1 MVVTYGVLILTEL
14 IVAALRVVVSFGGCA
29 LVVICDLNLVR
40 ADFSLFIPT
49 TLAAVSVS
57 HDFQFN
63 I

>member
-1 MVVTYGVLILTEL
+1 LVVTYGVLILSEL
-14 IVAALRVVVSFGGCA
+14 IIAALRVVISFGGCA
-29 LVVICDLNLVR
+29 LVIVCDLNLIR
-40 ADFSLFIPT
+40 PDFSFIIPT

>member
-1 MVVTYGVLILTEL
+1 MTYGVLILREL
-14 IVAALRVVVSFGGCA
+14 IIAALRVVVSFGGCS
-29 LVVICDLNLVR
+29 LIVVCDLNFVR
-40 ADFSLFIPT
+40 SDFSLIIPT

>member
-1 MVVTYGVLILTEL
+1 MTYGVLILSEL
-14 IVAALRVVVSFGGCA
+14 IIAALRVVVSFGGCA
-29 LVVICDLNLVR
+29 LVVVCDLNFVR
-40 ADFSLFIPT
+40 SDFSLIIPT

>member
-1 MVVTYGVLILTEL
+1 MTYGVLILSEL
-14 IVAALRVVVSFGGCA
+14 IIAALRVVVSFCGCA
-29 LVVICDLNLVR
+29 LVVVCDLNFVR
-40 ADFSLFIPT
+40 SDFSLIIPT

>member
-1 MVVTYGVLILTEL
+1 VTYGVLILSEL
-14 IVAALRVVVSFGGCA
+14 IIAALRVVVSFGGCA
-29 LVVICDLNLVR
+29 LVVVCDLNFVR
-40 ADFSLFIPT
+40 SDFSLIIPT

>member
-1 MVVTYGVLILTEL
+1 MTYGVLILSEL
-14 IVAALRVVVSFGGCA
+14 IIAALRVVISFGGCA
-29 LVVICDLNLVR
+29 LVVVCDLNFVR
-40 ADFSLFIPT
+40 SDFSLIIPT